1 MIFLWVFFL
10 YLLHDKIVNA
20 IAARHRACD
29 EKLGAESLLKVS
41 GGRVRIV
48 EKPGYD
54 MALPACSR
62 QGRANS
68 GAESCG
74 FAQPGHTAA
83 VFAQAYPV
91 MSMCGACDA
100 RADTAP

>member
-29 EKLGAESLLKVS
+29 EKLGAGSLLKVS

-62 QGRANS
+62 KGRANS
-68 GAESCG
+68 GVVS
-74 FAQPGHTAA
+74 AA
-83 VFAQAYPV
+83 LISLGIQLLYPHRHIR
-91 MSMCGACDA
+91 S
-100 RADTAP
+100 